1 MAPGEVSMSVSAY
14 IFIETTQGK
23 AIEIQTEVVKIRGV
37 KSASPVTGPYDIIAL
52 VEGKDVNELGEFIVT
67 NIQNIP
73 GVLRTMTNIII
84 D

>member
-1 MAPGEVSMSVSAY
+1 MSVSAY